1 MIFFLGILVFSL
13 LLFTYY
19 GVNRDLMHPSVLIVG
34 ATFLC
39 VLSAMYNIGLWNI
52 NYHFNT
58 VVLLVGGLLCISL
71 AGILCARTKTK
82 KKKFIHL
89 NTIIDDENLIIDIN
103 RSTFYIVIVFNLFVM
118 AWYYYII
125 IKTTGG
131 GAITE
136 MLASFR
142 MIHSYGTSSDNAVVM
157 PALLN
162 QCIKMNKVL
171 AYIFVMV
178 FLNNYMAY
186 KQKDW
191 KYLLPPVLFG
201 LQTILGSDRI
211 YIVIL
216 AGASVVM
223 AYIMWHRK
231 NGWNR
236 NVSGKYIRI
245 AVKALTVVLILFF
258 FTRNFVGHSSNVI
271 TSPIE
276 YITQY
281 TGGSI
286 QLLDMFVQDPQI
298 EADTGWGEETFS
310 SVYKTVIQM
319 KGGIAPKRHMEF
331 RRSNGV
337 MIGNIYTAVR
347 KYYHDFGTSGVM
359 VLCTIFGLFFGIV
372 YRQLQEEKIHTI
384 VSYRLCFYCFIV
396 HCAFY
401 FPLDDLFFSGVI
413 SINYLSMF
421 LYMWIAYHIL
431 IKKPIRFSIK

>member
-1 MIFFLGILVFSL
+1 MIFFLGIL
-13 LLFTYY
+13 LFVLFLITYY
-19 GVNRDLMHPSVLIVG
+19 GVNRDLMHPSVLTVG
-34 ATFLC
+34 TTLLC
-39 VLSAMYNIGLWNI
+39 VLSAMYNIELWNI

-58 VVLLVGGLLCISL
+58 VLILTGGLLCVSL
-71 AGILCARTKTK
+71 SGILCARTNMKRK
-82 KKKFIHL
+82 NSL
-89 NTIIDDENLIIDIN
+89 SNTVIDNERLLIDIDKT
-103 RSTFYIVIVFNLFVM
+103 TFYIVIGFNIFVM

-142 MIHSYGTSSDNAVVM
+142 MIHSYGASSDNAVAM

-162 QCIKMNKVL
+162 QCIKLNKVL
-171 AYIFVMV
+171 AYIFVMI
-178 FLNNYMAY
+178 FLNNYTAC
-186 KQKDW
+186 KRKDW
-191 KYLLPPVLFG
+191 KYLLPPILFG

-236 NVSGKYIRI
+236 NVSRKYMKI
-245 AVKALTVVLILFF
+245 AVKALAVVLILFF
-258 FTRNFVGHSSNVI
+258 FARNFVGHSSNVI
-271 TSPIE
+271 TRPME

-286 QLLDMFVQDPQI
+286 QLLDLYVQEPLI
-298 EADTGWGEETFS
+298 EADAGWGEETFS

-319 KGGIAPKRHMEF
+319 KGEIPPKRHLEF

-337 MIGNIYTAVR
+337 MIGNIYTAIR
-347 KYYHDFGTSGVM
+347 KYYHDYGTCGVM
-359 VLCTIFGLFFGIV
+359 VLCTIFGFFFGTA
-372 YRQLQEEKIHTI
+372 YRRLQEEKVNMI
-384 VSYRLCFYCFIV
+384 VSYKLCLYCFII

-401 FPLDDLFFSGVI
+401 FPLDDLFFSGVL

-421 LYMWIAYHIL
+421 LYMWIAYRFL
-431 IKKPIRFSIK
+431 IRKPIRFSFR